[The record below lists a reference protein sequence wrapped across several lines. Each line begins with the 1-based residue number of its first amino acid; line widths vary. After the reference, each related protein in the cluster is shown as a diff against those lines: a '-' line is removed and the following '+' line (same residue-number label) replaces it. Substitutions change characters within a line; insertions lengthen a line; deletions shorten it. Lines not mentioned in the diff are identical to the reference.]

1 MIEDGV
7 SEMGTGLWMG
17 WLLMFSG
24 AILAIASGLT
34 SRKSTGLHRA
44 GWLVGLAGILLTG
57 GSAIGLMLEG
67 PWAVNMSWAL
77 PVGGIV
83 LRVNAPEALMILL
96 IQVVGGLI
104 VLARPWGDKPL
115 DTAAFLILL
124 PALGLC
130 LTARDVVLFL
140 MAWEIMALTGVVWQR
155 GRGLPEDHYDGHG
168 LWAYLVSAHLATVCL
183 LIVLPIL
190 ALSEGQAFSMGQP
203 ILWDTVAS
211 KPMASRT
218 IWIYVVLIIAGFGT
232 KAGLVPFQPWVR
244 TVYRNAP
251 PWFGAASSGLMA
263 KVSLFLM
270 FRTLVQ
276 MVPKIGPDRLPW
288 LAGGLIL
295 MGLTSGLMGL
305 AGALTSARIKVVLG
319 YSSVENVGIIVLGV
333 GVGLWGVT
341 REAWPVAVFCF
352 CGSWLHMINH
362 MLSKSLLF
370 LATSAVTQT
379 TGTDDLARLGGL
391 LKRMP
396 VAGRAF
402 GIGAMSLAAMVP
414 LNAFN
419 SELLMYNGLFL
430 GVLTLGAAG
439 RDLAILSVAVMGMIG
454 GLAAVCFSGVWGL
467 GFLGNARSES
477 SASADESALEPRMKW
492 ALNLMSFMV
501 LFLGVIPLAGLWL
514 VWAPVMSLLNQLGCP
529 NGAQQTTYDSIASI
543 LGNMSL
549 ISFILI
555 ALVVLIKRWRD
566 NRQSHSTVDNQLT
579 WDCGFGYT
587 DTFPKGQYSG
597 ISYFEPLMPLVS
609 KLTRLR
615 IHHPDVSAPFPPQT
629 TVRVESADGILIR
642 IYEPI
647 YRKIGQQLGRL
658 RWIQAGSIQLYL
670 AMLALTLMAMLI
682 WQMIF

>member
-57 GSAIGLMLEG
+57 GSSIGLMLEG
-67 PWAVNMSWAL
+67 PWVVNMSWAL
-77 PVGGIV
+77 PVGGIA

-104 VLARPWGDKPL
+104 VLAKPWGDEPL

-190 ALSEGQAFSMGQP
+190 ALSEGQALAMGQP

-276 MVPKIGPDRLPW
+276 LVPMIGPDRLPW
-288 LAGGLIL
+288 LAGALILLGLASGLI
-295 MGLTSGLMGL
+295 GL
-305 AGALTSARIKVVLG
+305 AGAMASARIKVVLG

-352 CGSWLHMINH
+352 CGAWLHMINH

-396 VAGRAF
+396 VTGRAF
-402 GIGAMSLAAMVP
+402 GMGAMSLAAMVP

-419 SELLMYNGLFL
+419 SELLIYNGLFL

-501 LFLGVIPLAGLWL
+501 LFLGVIPMAGLWL
-514 VWAPVMSLLNQLGCP
+514 VWAPVVSLLNQLGCP
-529 NGAQQTTYDSIASI
+529 NGAQLTTYDSIRSI
-543 LGNMSL
+543 LGYMSL
-549 ISFILI
+549 VSAILVG
-555 ALVVLIKRWRD
+555 LVVLIKRWRD

-587 DTFPKGQYSG
+587 DTFPTGQYSG

-615 IHHPDVSAPFPPQT
+615 IHHPDVTAAFPPQS
-629 TVRVESADGILIR
+629 TVRVESADGILIG